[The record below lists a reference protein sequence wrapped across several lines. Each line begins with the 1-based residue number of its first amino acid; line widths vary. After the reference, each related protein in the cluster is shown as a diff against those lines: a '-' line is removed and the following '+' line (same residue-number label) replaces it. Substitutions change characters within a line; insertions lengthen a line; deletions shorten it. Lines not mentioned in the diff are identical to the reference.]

1 MEFIHIP
8 VLIDEALEYLCIKK
22 GEIIFDCTV
31 GEGGHS
37 IEFLK
42 RVGPEGY
49 LVGVDLDSSVLKK
62 AEERLSTVST
72 NFKLFRG
79 NFKDISNI
87 IIEIGLG
94 KVDKVFADLGMSSFQ
109 LSEGDFGFSFKED
122 GPLDMR
128 MDKYVKLTAED
139 VINKFSE
146 KEIASILWEYG
157 EERFSKLIAKKIVE
171 IRKVR
176 KINTTFELAD
186 IIVRIYPVHHRKIHP
201 ATKTFQA
208 LRIYVND
215 ELNNLKLMLDK
226 APEILKVGGRIAVIS
241 YHSLEDRI
249 IKNAFK
255 SDQRLRV
262 INKKVV
268 KPGPVELKANRRA
281 RSAKMRVAELV

>member
-22 GEIIFDCTV
+22 GEIIIDCTV

-42 RVGPEGY
+42 RIGPEGY
-49 LVGVDLDSSVLKK
+49 LVGIDLDSSVLKK

-128 MDKYVKLTAED
+128 MDKDAKLTAED
-139 VINKFSE
+139 VINNFSE

-171 IRKVR
+171 IRKVI

-186 IIVRIYPVHHRKIHP
+186 TIVRIYPVHHRKIHP

-226 APEILKVGGRIAVIS
+226 APEILKIGGRIAVIS

>member
-1 MEFIHIP
+1 MEIIHKP
-8 VLIDEALEYLCIKK
+8 VLLYEAVENLCIKK
-22 GEIIFDCTV
+22 GEIIIDCTV

-42 RVGPEGY
+42 RIGPEGY
-49 LVGVDLDSSVLKK
+49 LVGIDLDLSVLKK

-72 NFKLFRG
+72 NFKLVRG

-128 MDKYVKLTAED
+128 MDKDVKLTAED
-139 VINKFSE
+139 IINKFSE

-186 IIVRIYPVHHRKIHP
+186 IIIRIYPVHHRKIHP

-226 APEILKVGGRIAVIS
+226 APEILKIGGRIAVIS

-268 KPGPVELKANRRA
+268 KPGPVELKTNRRA

>member
-22 GEIIFDCTV
+22 GEIIIDCTV

>member
-22 GEIIFDCTV
+22 GEIIIDCTV

-42 RVGPEGY
+42 RIGSEGY
-49 LVGVDLDSSVLKK
+49 LVGIDLDSSVLKK

-72 NFKLFRG
+72 NFKLVRG

-128 MDKYVKLTAED
+128 MDKDVKLTAED

-186 IIVRIYPVHHRKIHP
+186 IIVRIYPLHHRKIHP

-226 APEILKVGGRIAVIS
+226 APEILKVGGRIAIIS

>member
-22 GEIIFDCTV
+22 GEIIIDCTV

-42 RVGPEGY
+42 RIGPEGY
-49 LVGVDLDSSVLKK
+49 LVGIDLDSSVLKK

-72 NFKLFRG
+72 NFKLVRG

-128 MDKYVKLTAED
+128 MDKDAKLTAED
-139 VINKFSE
+139 VINNFSE

-171 IRKVR
+171 IRKVI

-186 IIVRIYPVHHRKIHP
+186 TIVRIYPMHHRKIHP

-226 APEILKVGGRIAVIS
+226 APEILKIGGRIAVIS

>member
-42 RVGPEGY
+42 RIEPEGY
-49 LVGVDLDSSVLKK
+49 LVGIDLDSSVLKK

-128 MDKYVKLTAED
+128 MDKDAKLTAED
-139 VINKFSE
+139 VINNFSE

-171 IRKVR
+171 IRKVI

-186 IIVRIYPVHHRKIHP
+186 TIVRIYPVHHRKIHP

-226 APEILKVGGRIAVIS
+226 APEILKIGGRIAVIS

>member
-22 GEIIFDCTV
+22 GEIIIDCTV

-42 RVGPEGY
+42 RIGPGGY
-49 LVGVDLDSSVLKK
+49 LVGIDLDSSVLKK

-128 MDKYVKLTAED
+128 MDKDVKLTAED
-139 VINKFSE
+139 IITKFSE

-226 APEILKVGGRIAVIS
+226 APEILKIGGRIAVIS